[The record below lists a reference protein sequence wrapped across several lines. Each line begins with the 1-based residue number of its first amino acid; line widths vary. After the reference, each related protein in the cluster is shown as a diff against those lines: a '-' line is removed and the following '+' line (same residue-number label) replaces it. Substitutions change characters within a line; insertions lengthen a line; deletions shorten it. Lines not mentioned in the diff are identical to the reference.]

1 MEGVGVS
8 GKEPIP
14 TPSDGDLPR
23 PGPAGGAGA
32 AGGFEPDLG
41 WCSKEVEEEL
51 PQLRLALLR
60 VGLAQSGSVNGWSL
74 SASSPPSVLGRLR
87 DLSNRFRGARAVGVR
102 REPVP
107 AAYRIFYRQIG
118 LDPDLSRTPI
128 EAAVLERMLRGGF
141 LSGGF
146 LEDVL
151 LIALLDTGV
160 PVWALDTG
168 AVDGT
173 LGVRVSREG
182 ELLGRSGD
190 AQTLPAGRL
199 VLADGSAALGLL
211 FGELARGARPGAR
224 TRELTLFAVQVPGVP
239 MLYVEEALWICH
251 NSLEGA
257 G

>member
-1 MEGVGVS
+1 MSGRDPSSPRSGGSAPEGRPADGADAAAAV
-8 GKEPIP
+8 EP
-14 TPSDGDLPR
+14 
-23 PGPAGGAGA
+23 
-32 AGGFEPDLG
+32 ELG

-60 VGLAQSGSVNGWSL
+60 VGLVEPGRVEGWPL
-74 SASSPPSVLGRLR
+74 SASSPPPVLRRLR
-87 DLSNRFRGARAVGVR
+87 ELSNRFRGARAVGVR

-107 AAYRIFYRQIG
+107 AAYRVFYRQIG

-160 PVWALDTG
+160 PVWALDAG
-168 AVDGT
+168 AVDGA

-182 ELLGRSGD
+182 ERLGRALD
-190 AQTLPAGRL
+190 ARTLPGGRL

-211 FGELARGARPGAR
+211 FGELARAACPRAR
-224 TRELTLFAVQVPGVP
+224 TRELALFAVQVPGVP
-239 MLYVEEALWICH
+239 MLYVEEALWICR
-251 NSLEGA
+251 NSLERVG
-257 G
+257 